1 MPSKEA
7 KISYAKGRELV
18 RDGLMT
24 EENFQKAM
32 FEGKIAGMREKES
45 FRLKGVRETITV
57 SFPTPSVR
65 LPKGITLSDLN
76 DEDRSIVDKWKSSLV
91 EEFRPVYDKLRE
103 IHTEKVAVKY

>member
-1 MPSKEA
+1 MPKKDT
-7 KISYAKGRELV
+7 KISYAKGKELV
-18 RDGLMT
+18 RDKFIT
-24 EENFQKAM
+24 DEQFQRAM

-65 LPKGITLSDLN
+65 LPKGTTLN
-76 DEDRSIVDKWKSSLV
+76 DLDPKDRSIVEAWKAGLV
-91 EEFRPVYDKLRE
+91 KEFRPRYDMLRE